1 MNRDRLDALYRA
13 AEYRVDHPGQPF
25 VLRVDRPC
33 PEPAT
38 RQACAGA
45 GGAAFLT
52 ACNPRGVE
60 LSDDEN
66 RERNRRLA
74 AQLDELAAR
83 VLPGVGRS
91 PDGRWEEPSF
101 LAIGIGFDQAMALA
115 REHAQNAFL
124 WIGDDGVARLAWTGT
139 EAGGT
144 AAVPGA

>member
-1 MNRDRLDALYRA
+1 M
-13 AEYRVDHPGQPF
+13 
-25 VLRVDRPC
+25 
-33 PEPAT
+33 
-38 RQACAGA
+38 
-45 GGAAFLT
+45 
-52 ACNPRGVE
+52 E

-66 RERNRRLA
+66 RERNRQLA

-124 WIGDDGVARLAWTGT
+124 WIGDDGVARLAWTDT
-139 EAGGT
+139 DAGDA
-144 AAVPGA
+144 AAVPGG